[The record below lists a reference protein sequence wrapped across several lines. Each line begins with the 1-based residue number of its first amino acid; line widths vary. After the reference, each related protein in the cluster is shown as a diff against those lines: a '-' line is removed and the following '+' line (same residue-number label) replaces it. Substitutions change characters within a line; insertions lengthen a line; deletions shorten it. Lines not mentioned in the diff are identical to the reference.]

1 MNTTRKVLVALLV
14 LVAMMMSM
22 TAIVAGAEE
31 AAGTKYV
38 FEATSLEA
46 FSADAANDGTTA
58 TAGTDNYFTLMYNS
72 KSKVDGSNK
81 TWSDDYTSGQRLYL
95 GGKTTT
101 SSAAI
106 KFTTSAAATV
116 TVWWVSN
123 DGTNDNAGSGA
134 RPVGVLDANG
144 EIVAQDTS
152 VVAKN
157 ATHISTFEL
166 SAAGTYYLGNMV
178 DNNYFFKVEVVE
190 KAAGEPETPHVNALT
205 EGDNKFVIT
214 DALITAQAEYF
225 YLSVAEDSCYTLT
238 APDASNMA
246 FFIYTDPIEE
256 KEWALTNAFVT
267 NYGSTNTS
275 VKTNLK
281 KGTYVVVIN
290 YAAMAAGEYNVNLT
304 KSAYETPTHENALV
318 LGDNKFVVT
327 DTLLAS
333 YIEYITFVAE
343 TDGKYTFTAS
353 EDSKFVLFAY
363 TDAWTEEWV
372 YTDPYVTNKGTT
384 DTFVSVNLKAG
395 VYIVGVNYFYGGTT
409 AGEYNINVT
418 KGEYEEG
425 GNDVVVKNNVVLGD
439 NIYKLSE
446 SLLNAPSDLSFEFTS
461 FTADKAGYYTIT
473 GADPLTFF
481 IWPEYPNVAVG
492 DIPTTAPYS
501 WNVKADNSG
510 FEESLVVYLEAGVY
524 AVGFRFDFVTE
535 AGDYEYTISYS
546 EEGPHEH
553 EFVEGKCECGAS
565 DPDYTPPVEET
576 PDDPAE
582 EPELNFFE
590 KIWQAI
596 LDFFKSIGDFFT
608 NLFGGKE

>member
-1 MNTTRKVLVALLV
+1 MKTTRKVLVALLV

-22 TAIVAGAEE
+22 TVIVAGAEE

-46 FSADAANDGTTA
+46 FGADEANDGTTA

-81 TWSDDYTSGQRLYL
+81 TWSDDYSSSQRLYL

-190 KAAGEPETPHVNALT
+190 KAAGEPETPHVNSLAV
-205 EGDNKFVIT
+205 GDNKFVIT

-363 TDAWTEEWV
+363 TDPWTEEWV
-372 YTDPYVTNKGTT
+372 YTDPYVTNNGSTNN
-384 DTFVSVNLKAG
+384 FVSVNLKAG

-418 KGEYEEG
+418 KDEYEEG
-425 GNDVVVKNNVVLGD
+425 GNDVVVKNTVALGE
-439 NIYKLSE
+439 NTYVLSE
-446 SLLNAPSDLSFEFTS
+446 SLKNLGYEFTT
-461 FTADKAGYYTIT
+461 FTAAESGLYTFE
-473 GADPLTFF
+473 GADPLTIF
-481 IWPEYPNVAVG
+481 IWPDYPNVAVG
-492 DIPTTAPYS
+492 DIPTTAPYI

-510 FEESLVVYLEAGVY
+510 FEESVTVYLEAGVY
-524 AVGFRFDFVTE
+524 AFGFRYDFVTE
-535 AGDYEYTISYS
+535 AGEYTYNISF
-546 EEGPHEH
+546 EPHEH
-553 EFVEGKCECGAS
+553 EFVEGKCECGAN

>member
-1 MNTTRKVLVALLV
+1 MKTTRKVLVALLV

-22 TAIVAGAEE
+22 TVIV
-31 AAGTKYV
+31 
-38 FEATSLEA
+38 
-46 FSADAANDGTTA
+46 ADAANDGTTA

-116 TVWWVSN
+116 SVWWVSN

-190 KAAGEPETPHVNALT
+190 KAAGEPETPHVNSLAV
-205 EGDNKFVIT
+205 GDNKFVVNAGMIQDDIDFVAEEDGCYTFTAPEGSNIVIFVYT
-214 DALITAQAEYF
+214 DDINDVDFAYTNPHQTNYNLATGEYISNSVSVNLKEGTYKVGVNYF
-225 YLSVAEDSCYTLT
+225 YKA
-238 APDASNMA
+238 
-246 FFIYTDPIEE
+246 
-256 KEWALTNAFVT
+256 
-267 NYGSTNTS
+267 
-275 VKTNLK
+275 
-281 KGTYVVVIN
+281 VV
-290 YAAMAAGEYNVNLT
+290 AGEYTINVA
-304 KSAYETPTHENALV
+304 KSDYVAPVEPEHKNALV
-318 LGDNKFVVT
+318 IGDNKFVVT

-333 YIEYITFVAE
+333 YIEYITFVALE
-343 TDGKYTFTAS
+343 DGKYTFTAS

-553 EFVEGKCECGAS
+553 EFVEGKCECGAN

>member
-1 MNTTRKVLVALLV
+1 MKTTRKVLVALLV

-22 TAIVAGAEE
+22 TVIVAGAEE

-116 TVWWVSN
+116 SVWWVSN

-190 KAAGEPETPHVNALT
+190 KAAGEPETPHVNSLAV
-205 EGDNKFVIT
+205 GDNKFVIT

-608 NLFGGKE
+608 NLFGGEE